1 VTARLF
7 GMHDG
12 HSSVFSQAP
21 VGAVRLWDVG
31 VTWQTVEP
39 SPGVYDFAA
48 LDARVNEATE
58 FGAKVT
64 YVLGMTP
71 AFYGT
76 GHASPPPLD
85 KYDSYVRAVMARYKD
100 KIDSYQVWNETNIA
114 NFWTGTQEQV
124 AQLTEIVYRA
134 RNEIDS
140 AALLVAPSGP
150 VRKKYQRT
158 AYREYLAAVDKSYI
172 DAYAFSLY
180 PLPDVD
186 NGPEAFYD
194 LINVARSM
202 LAYYGEDSKPLWAA
216 EINYAVGS
224 QTYTGGLTELL
235 PTSEQVS
242 NVMKTYILA
251 RAGHLERCFW
261 YRWDMGLWE
270 GTDGTTRTIANTIMT
285 KPGLTITPAGRA
297 FGRVQSW
304 LKGNRF
310 RFSIDSNGTYRVSI
324 NDGGKVKKIYWNNV
338 RGVHIDV
345 APRVR
350 RTTFKGASAII
361 TDGSVWVTDK
371 PVLVTIP
378 SVPGPQLL
386 AR

>member
-1 VTARLF
+1 
-7 GMHDG
+7 
-12 HSSVFSQAP
+12 
-21 VGAVRLWDVG
+21 
-31 VTWQTVEP
+31 
-39 SPGVYDFAA
+39 
-48 LDARVNEATE
+48 
-58 FGAKVT
+58 
-64 YVLGMTP
+64 
-71 AFYGT
+71 
-76 GHASPPPLD
+76 
-85 KYDSYVRAVMARYKD
+85 
-100 KIDSYQVWNETNIA
+100 
-114 NFWTGTQEQV
+114 
-124 AQLTEIVYRA
+124 
-134 RNEIDS
+134 
-140 AALLVAPSGP
+140 
-150 VRKKYQRT
+150 
-158 AYREYLAAVDKSYI
+158 
-172 DAYAFSLY
+172 
-180 PLPDVD
+180 
-186 NGPEAFYD
+186 
-194 LINVARSM
+194 
-202 LAYYGEDSKPLWAA
+202 
-216 EINYAVGS
+216 
-224 QTYTGGLTELL
+224 
-235 PTSEQVS
+235 
-242 NVMKTYILA
+242 
-251 RAGHLERCFW
+251 
-261 YRWDMGLWE
+261 MGLWE